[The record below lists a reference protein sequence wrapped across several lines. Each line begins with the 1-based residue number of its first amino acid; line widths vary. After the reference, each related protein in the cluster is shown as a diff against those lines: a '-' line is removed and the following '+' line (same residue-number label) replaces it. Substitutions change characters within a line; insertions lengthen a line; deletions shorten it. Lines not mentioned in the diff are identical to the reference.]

1 MFLIALLMG
10 VAANAT
16 PPASPSM
23 QIRMSPAPAATVRPA
38 LSGTSLDDTANAL
51 PNDTSWLES
60 TEFVDQDIRDVLR
73 AIARA
78 HSLNIFPAPEVHGKV
93 TLSLHR
99 MPVIQALRNI
109 TNLLGYELA
118 WENQAYLVRP
128 PQARAS
134 TTISMGIQ
142 NITLSVQSQDVRKF
156 TDDFAGRTGLNILVD
171 RNAKGTVSGKLHN
184 VEPVEGL
191 RALLVSNGF
200 SLKSQGETWIVVGD
214 ESRSGTTSTSSSY
227 ASGSGRGGRLDLQV
241 RKGLVT
247 AQLRQAPI
255 GDVLQQLIDGSGY
268 SMVCYGQLGGAVD
281 ATFRSVP
288 VLKAMELILQGT
300 SYTFALRDST
310 LLVGDRNPGGPS
322 GQVLSTTEMIFLRH
336 MRVDKV
342 VPLVP
347 RTLSSVA
354 LQAVPELNALLVSG
368 TVEQIEKVRD
378 FLNTV
383 DQQVPQVVM
392 EAIIVEF
399 TKGNTSEIGI
409 KSGKSASDSGLSG
422 PVAAMNVA
430 LSGTKSQAMNLNGF
444 KVGTLGVLPQTFM
457 LQLNALEG
465 SNKARVLARP
475 RITTLNGQMASINV
489 GTTDYFQ
496 VTTTNTNGVVTSDYR
511 TFNSGI
517 TLSITPFVTRSGQ
530 ITAEIKPEV
539 RTPTSAVTSDA
550 NRPPSTSTRSI
561 SANVR
566 LKNGETLVLGGLIQ
580 SLDLTTYTGVP
591 LLSAIPFLGRLF
603 TYKNTQKTTT
613 ELAVFITPHVIDSLP
628 ELDLDKEIDTM
639 DQRVNG
645 KGLDR
650 LFHNPP
656 QMPNAT
662 GVPRNPAKP
671 DTSAPVKTD
680 TTPIPK
686 PIATPQLPASSSKQ
700 APTTPVPANR
710 SEAASPRP
718 QDAVQIQRLPPS
730 DSAPTVQPSIPGA
743 AITTSTPQ
751 ESAVLPSVPEV
762 VLTPTP
768 LPPPAASSHSRP
780 GLAVPSEA
788 SPLP

>member
-1 MFLIALLMG
+1 MFLFALMMMG
-10 VAANAT
+10 ASANAT
-16 PPASPSM
+16 PSTGGGM
-23 QIRMSPAPAATVRPA
+23 QLRMPPPPSPAYRPT
-38 LSGTSLDDTANAL
+38 LSGTSLEDTGNVL

-118 WENQAYLVRP
+118 WENQAYVVRL
-128 PQARAS
+128 PQARVS

-142 NITLSVQSQDVRKF
+142 NITLSVQSQDLRKF
-156 TDDFAGRTGLNILVD
+156 ADDFASRTGLNILVD
-171 RNAKGTVSGKLHN
+171 KNAKGTITGKLHN

-191 RALLVSNGF
+191 RALLISNGF
-200 SLKSQGETWIVVGD
+200 ALKSQGETWIVMSD
-214 ESRSGTTSTSSSY
+214 DTR
-227 ASGSGRGGRLDLQV
+227 SGSGSSSTSIGYSSGSSRGGSRIDMQV

-247 AQLRQAPI
+247 AQLRQAAI

-268 SMVCYGQLGGAVD
+268 SMVCYGQLSGTVD

-322 GQVLSTTEMIFLRH
+322 GQVLSTTEMIYLRH

-354 LQAVPELNALLVSG
+354 LQAVSELNALLVSG

-378 FLNTV
+378 FLTTV

-399 TKGNTSEIGI
+399 SKGNTSELGI
-409 KSGKSASDSGLSG
+409 KSGARSDSALGG
-422 PVAAMNVA
+422 PVAAMNFA
-430 LSGTKSQAMNLNGF
+430 LAGSNTKALDLNGF
-444 KVGTLGVLPQTFM
+444 KLGTMGVLPQSFM

-550 NRPPSTSTRSI
+550 ARPPSTSTRSI

-580 SLDLTTYTGVP
+580 SLDLTTNTGVP
-591 LLSAIPFLGRLF
+591 LLSAIPFIGRLF
-603 TYKNTQKTTT
+603 SYKNTQKTTT

-645 KGLDR
+645 TGLDR
-650 LFHNPP
+650 LFRSHAPSIST
-656 QMPNAT
+656 AT
-662 GVPRNPAKP
+662 GVPRTPAPSNVPAAIKP
-671 DTSAPVKTD
+671 DTATKPSATVHTS
-680 TTPIPK
+680 TK
-686 PIATPQLPASSSKQ
+686 PTAVIAM
-700 APTTPVPANR
+700 PTTVPAP
-710 SEAASPRP
+710 AATTE
-718 QDAVQIQRLPPS
+718 AVQIQRLPVP
-730 DSAPTVQPSIPGA
+730 DSAPAVQPSIPGA
-743 AITTSTPQ
+743 TITSGPPL
-751 ESAVLPSVPEV
+751 ESSVPASVPEV
-762 VLTPTP
+762 VLTPVP
-768 LPPPAASSHSRP
+768 LPPPPSAIQHTRP
-780 GLAVPSEA
+780 AYLIPGEQ
-788 SPLP
+788 SPEP

>member
-10 VAANAT
+10 AAANAA

-23 QIRMSPAPAATVRPA
+23 QIRTLPAAAAVRPF
-38 LSGTSLDDTANAL
+38 LSGTSLDDSANAL
-51 PNDTSWLES
+51 PHDTSWLES

-78 HSLNIFPAPEVHGKV
+78 HSLNIFPAPEVRGKV

-156 TDDFAGRTGLNILVD
+156 TDDFASRTGLNILVD

-214 ESRSGTTSTSSSY
+214 DSRAGTSSSSSY
-227 ASGSGRGGRLDLQV
+227 ASGPSRGGRLDLQV

-268 SMVCYGQLGGAVD
+268 SMVCYGQLGGMVD

-399 TKGNTSEIGI
+399 TKGNTSELGI
-409 KSGKSASDSGLSG
+409 KSGKSGSDSGLSG

-539 RTPTSAVTSDA
+539 RTPTSAATSDA

-603 TYKNTQKTTT
+603 TYKNTQKTNT

-650 LFHNPP
+650 LFQSNPP
-656 QMPNAT
+656 PIPNAT
-662 GVPRNPAKP
+662 GVPRNTAKP
-671 DTSAPVKTD
+671 DTAVPVKPD
-680 TTPIPK
+680 TVPVSK
-686 PIATPQLPASSSKQ
+686 SSATPQPSTAASKAPAIQ
-700 APTTPVPANR
+700 VPANR
-710 SEAASPRP
+710 PESAP
-718 QDAVQIQRLPPS
+718 QQPEPVQIHRLPSP
-730 DSAPTVQPSIPGA
+730 DSSPTAPPSIPGA
-743 AITTSTPQ
+743 ALSPSAPP
-751 ESAVLPSVPEV
+751 ESAAPPSAPEV
-762 VLTPTP
+762 TFTPTP
-768 LPPPAASSHSRP
+768 LPAPAAVSQSRP
-780 GLAVPSEA
+780 GLIIPPETN
-788 SPLP
+788 PQP